1 MSEQTLALAGLFQ
14 ATELVRQAAQH
25 GTWSGY
31 AARTC
36 LDSMLK
42 IEAETVDEIYG
53 GARQLDVGLEA
64 LASVLAGEDRHV
76 DALRYSVG
84 LLQLER
90 AFSKE
95 PAMQQRVG
103 HVLQD
108 IAEAAQALPEHE
120 AQELGAERIGRLY
133 CETISTLSP
142 RIVVNGRPQHL
153 QEARTVHWIRA
164 LLFTGLRS
172 AVLWR
177 QLGGARFRLL
187 FGRKKLLEEVN
198 ALRAG

>member
-14 ATELVRQAAQH
+14 ATELVRQAAQS

-42 IEAETVDEIYG
+42 FEADSVTEIYG
-53 GARQLDVGLEA
+53 GPGQLEVGLDA
-64 LASVLAGEDRHV
+64 LASVLQGEEQHV

-90 AFSKE
+90 AFSKDT
-95 PAMQQRVG
+95 AMQQRIG
-103 HVLQD
+103 RVLHD
-108 IAEAAQALPEHE
+108 IADASQALPEHE
-120 AQELGAERIGRLY
+120 AQELEAERIGRLY

-153 QEARTVHWIRA
+153 QEPRTVHWIRA

-187 FGRKKLLEEVN
+187 FGRRKLLEEVN

>member
-14 ATELVRQAAQH
+14 ATELVRQAAQS
-25 GTWSGY
+25 GTWSGF

-42 IEAETVDEIYG
+42 FEAESVDDIYG
-53 GARQLDVGLEA
+53 GPNHLEVGLDA
-64 LASVLAGEDRHV
+64 LASVLQGEDRHV

-90 AFSKE
+90 AFSKDT
-95 PAMQQRVG
+95 AMQQRIG
-103 HVLQD
+103 RALHD
-108 IAEAAQALPEHE
+108 IAEATHALPEHE
-120 AQELGAERIGRLY
+120 AQELEAERIGRLY

-153 QEARTVHWIRA
+153 QEQRTVHWIRA

-187 FGRKKLLEEVN
+187 FGRRKLLEEVN